1 MQVQEQEREKDR
13 AEDGGEGGGADHGA
27 GLKPE
32 SGFVGE
38 VASEPEKNLTSE
50 ANGGLAA
57 SEADKLAEVAALSAD
72 LDKWASEL
80 SALSGKGNGA
90 CGTPVAGGEKGR
102 ALIEAWINGGGPL
115 LRPIS

>member
-1 MQVQEQEREKDR
+1 
-13 AEDGGEGGGADHGA
+13 
-27 GLKPE
+27 LKPE

-50 ANGGLAA
+50 ANGGTSA
-57 SEADKLAEVAALSAD
+57 SEAAELEEVAALSAD
-72 LDKWASEL
+72 LDKWVSEL
-80 SALSGKGNGA
+80 SALRGQGIGA
-90 CGTPVAGGEKGR
+90 SGTPVAGGEKGR